1 MINQKNYYTS
11 VSLVAQILI
20 LRPESVE
27 GRNAAAVLLSLPP
40 NPKSPM
46 LTISW

>member
-27 GRNAAAVLLSLPP
+27 GRNAAAVLLSFPDA
-40 NPKSPM
+40 NYFMVVS
-46 LTISW
+46 S